1 MNVTFDTNVFVS
13 GFTRPEGRAG
23 QALANIL
30 NDGDVL
36 FVSQFII
43 DELKRVL
50 TEKFGWTAED
60 LTEVN
65 AWFSTHTRVV
75 TPTQTLNILA
85 DEPDNRILECALA
98 ANADLIVTGDRAML
112 ELGRIEDTRIISL
125 ADYLRIVDNS
135 SINR

>member
-13 GFTRPEGRAG
+13 GFTHPEGRAG

-50 TEKFGWTAED
+50 TEKFGWT
-60 LTEVN
+60 
-65 AWFSTHTRVV
+65 
-75 TPTQTLNILA
+75 P
-85 DEPDNRILECALA
+85 
-98 ANADLIVTGDRAML
+98 
-112 ELGRIEDTRIISL
+112 
-125 ADYLRIVDNS
+125 
-135 SINR
+135 

>member
-60 LTEVN
+60 LIEVN
-65 AWFSTHTRVV
+65 AWFSMHARMV
-75 TPTQTLNILA
+75 TPSITLDILA

-98 ANADLIVTGDRAML
+98 ADADRIVIG
-112 ELGRIEDTRIISL
+112 DTRIVSL
-125 ADYLRIVDNS
+125 AHYLDSVDNS
-135 SINR
+135 LTNG